1 VMTMMSNWS
10 RSSRGGRVDVG
21 RHCGDRVHVYVGL
34 NAYGGLERCWSAR
47 ETWEGDVHLIDTC
60 DIPCVFFVDVS
71 LVGVSETLQ
80 SVKSSSEAIMLHGSS
95 YRQCL

>member
-1 VMTMMSNWS
+1 MTMMSNLS
-10 RSSRGGRVDVG
+10 RSSRGGRVDVVL
-21 RHCGDRVHVYVGL
+21 HCDGRVHVYVGL

-60 DIPCVFFVDVS
+60 DIPSVFFVNVS
-71 LVGVSETLQ
+71 LVGMSETLK
-80 SVKSSSEAIMLHGSS
+80 SAKSSSEAIMLHGSS